1 MESPLSLFGTRWKSL
16 LGKVQTMTPLKPG
29 PTQISLSGDC
39 FGSSVS
45 ASRSHGVVGNHLP
58 VEGWEENARVPL
70 GLEAAA
76 VTTLQ
81 GYWASG
87 EFLDDRE
94 DVSRATRKKWLED
107 AIGQLADLDADARED
122 GLEPPSAKAR
132 DLARK
137 FMRELAKYD
146 LPLATVS
153 ADEDRGVSIQME
165 VTGFFFLLTC
175 FGDGTGLFNVARP
188 THRFEGP
195 FGIPQNGSV
204 AESEFMQDLR
214 CLIRPLKNHAGHADR
229 PK

>member
-1 MESPLSLFGTRWKSL
+1 
-16 LGKVQTMTPLKPG
+16 MTPLKPA
-29 PTQISLSGDC
+29 PTQISLSVDS

-45 ASRSHGVVGNHLP
+45 ASRPHGVVGNHSP
-58 VEGWEENARVPL
+58 VEGWEENARVAL

-76 VTTLQ
+76 ATMLW
-81 GYWASG
+81 GYGALG
-87 EFLDDRE
+87 EFPDERE
-94 DVSRATRKKWLED
+94 EVSRATSGRWLED
-107 AIGQLADLDADARED
+107 ASGQLADLEADARED
-122 GLEPPSAKAR
+122 GLEPPSVKAR
-132 DLARK
+132 DLARE
-137 FMRELAKYD
+137 FMREFAKYD

-175 FGDGTGLFNVARP
+175 FGDGTGLLNVARP

-195 FGIPQNGSV
+195 FGIPLNGSV

-214 CLIRPLKNHAGHADR
+214 CLIRPLTNHAGHADR